1 MGPWWIRGR
10 MLFMSLRLR
19 SGREEDEK
27 RQSVFPHG
35 QAGGLVGLDA
45 PKRMAVQALMQE
57 PCATD
62 HDLSALLEAKDVALG
77 FQAVWFVKGV
87 RMEYGPTVVMV
98 SKPVAARTRSSVVA
112 LNRDCGWARR
122 TRSCAAMFLLIL
134 FVAAAFLFAK
144 IEE

>member
-1 MGPWWIRGR
+1 MR
-10 MLFMSLRLR
+10 
-19 SGREEDEK
+19 
-27 RQSVFPHG
+27 
-35 QAGGLVGLDA
+35 
-45 PKRMAVQALMQE
+45 
-57 PCATD
+57 
-62 HDLSALLEAKDVALG
+62 
-77 FQAVWFVKGV
+77 FVKGV

-134 FVAAAFLFAK
+134 LVAAAFLFAK

>member
-35 QAGGLVGLDA
+35 QACGLVGLDA

-57 PCATD
+57 RPTMT
-62 HDLSALLEAKDVALG
+62 SAHSSKRKTSRSVSRR
-77 FQAVWFVKGV
+77 FMRFVKGL
-87 RMEYGPTVVMV
+87 RMEYGPTVMMV

-134 FVAAAFLFAK
+134 FVAAALVHGSNK
-144 IEE
+144 